1 MEAHGGRIWAESDGP
16 GLGARFTFT
25 VSVVEDAADDWA
37 TDPVRLSAVWGRELA
52 DGAHV
57 LVVDDDPQIQW
68 YVRNTLS
75 EAGYTPVV
83 TGDPEELDLLIEV
96 EKPDLILLDMKLP
109 GTNKVELMRRM
120 PQITDAPVVF
130 LSGRG
135 EDLDIA
141 RAFEMG
147 ADDYVVKPFSP
158 PSWWRRSGRPCGGE
172 RRPAE
177 PRLSNPIVLGDL
189 TISYGERLV
198 SLASRP
204 VQLTGTEYRL
214 LFELSVNAGRLLTND
229 QLLRRVWPLRDTK
242 VVHAYLKRLRNKFGD
257 YANSPSYIF
266 NEPRVG
272 YRMPKG
278 ETQEPEDS

>member
-158 PSWWRRSGRPCGGE
+158 TELVATVRASLRRRAASGGTEALEPYCARRPDYQLRRTPREPCEPSGAVDRDRVQAALRAFGQ
-172 RRPAE
+172 RRPAIDQRST
-177 PRLSNPIVLGDL
+177 PAAGMAV
-189 TISYGERLV
+189 ERHQGG
-198 SLASRP
+198 A
-204 VQLTGTEYRL
+204 RL
-214 LFELSVNAGRLLTND
+214 LEAPPQQVRGLRQQPLLHL
-229 QLLRRVWPLRDTK
+229 Q
-242 VVHAYLKRLRNKFGD
+242 
-257 YANSPSYIF
+257 
-266 NEPRVG
+266 
-272 YRMPKG
+272 
-278 ETQEPEDS
+278 